1 MANTLLPIEEQHLTP
16 DEVEA
21 LDKRR
26 HKGQLCLIIGGML
39 FIFATLIS
47 LWAAQDLIYSPG
59 IAHPMSAL
67 MFLTGAGSIVFII
80 AGIGLRRG
88 NPEFF

>member
-1 MANTLLPIEEQHLTP
+1 MANPLLPPEEQNLTP
-16 DEVEA
+16 EQVEA

-39 FIFATLIS
+39 FIFACLLS

-59 IAHPMSAL
+59 FAHPISAF
-67 MFLTGAGSIVFII
+67 MFLAGTGSIIFII
-80 AGIGLRRG
+80 VGLGLRRG